1 MPPSHNVAPRLP
13 ANAQIVWQPQ
23 AGPQTALVTC
33 PVFEVFYGGARGG
46 GKTEGSL
53 GDWILHSS
61 LYGQHAIGVFVRR
74 KLKDLIE
81 VIERAKRLYIPLGA
95 RFISS
100 PHPTFFMPGGARLRF
115 AYLERDQDADQFQG
129 GSYTRIY
136 IEEAG
141 QFPRIGPIN
150 KLRAACRP
158 PDGTAV
164 PCGMRLTGNPGGPG
178 QGWIK
183 ARYID
188 PCPTG
193 YKIITDTETFDI
205 DGELLTLSI
214 SRVFI
219 PSKVKDNKLL
229 LKNDPHYL
237 LRLRQSGSEALVRA
251 WLDGDWDA
259 VEGAYFDEWSETK
272 HVLHRSWIN
281 KIPDHALRFR
291 SFDWGH
297 AKPFSVG
304 WWAVSDGTWGLPN
317 GALLRYREWYGAKS
331 ANVGLRMSN
340 DLIAQGILERE
351 KGERISYGVADP
363 SIFIQSGGPSIAEQM
378 LLKGCAW
385 RAADNAR
392 LAGWGQCRMR
402 LQGENGLPMVYFLD
416 TCVDLIRTLPMM
428 QHDENHE
435 EDLDSEGEDHAV
447 DEFRYGVMSR
457 PYVKKAPPSEAFV
470 PPKTPAQLTFQ
481 EAVQVQ
487 RKRRMARED

>member
-1 MPPSHNVAPRLP
+1 MISPNLRPLPP
-13 ANAQIVWQPQ
+13 NAQIVWQPQ

-53 GDWILHSS
+53 GDWIQHSAQ
-61 LYGQHAIGVFVRR
+61 YGELAIGIFIRR
-74 KLKDLIE
+74 HLKDLLE

-95 RFISS
+95 TFVGS
-100 PHPTFFMPGGARLRF
+100 PHPQFTMANGARLRF
-115 AYLERDQDADQFQG
+115 AYLDRDQDADQFQG

-136 IEEAG
+136 VEEAG
-141 QFPRIGPIN
+141 QFPSISPIN

-158 PDGTAV
+158 PDGAKV
-164 PCGMRLTGNPGGPG
+164 HCGMRLTGNPGGPG
-178 QGWIK
+178 QHWLK
-183 ARYID
+183 ERYID
-188 PCPTG
+188 PCRTG
-193 YKIITDTETFDI
+193 FKVITETDAVEV
-205 DGELLTLSI
+205 DGEVIPVSI
-214 SRVFI
+214 DRVFI
-219 PSKVKDNKLL
+219 PSKVSDNKLL
-229 LKNDPHYL
+229 LKNDPAYVM
-237 LRLRQSGSEALVRA
+237 RLRQSGSAALVKA

-259 VEGAYFDEWSETK
+259 VEGAYFDEWSESK
-272 HVLHRSWIN
+272 HVLHRSWLN
-281 KIPDHALRFR
+281 KIPDHAMRFR

-340 DLIAQGILERE
+340 DLIALGILERE

-378 LLKGCAW
+378 LLKGVSW

-392 LAGWGQCRMR
+392 IAGWGQCRMR

-428 QHDENHE
+428 QHNENHE

-447 DEFRYGVMSR
+447 DEFRYGMMSR
-457 PYVKKAPPSEAFV
+457 PYIRKAPPSQEFV
-470 PPKTPAQLTFQ
+470 PPKTPAQMTFQ

-487 RKRRMARED
+487 RRKRMARED